1 MFRGLALC
9 QSMLHL
15 KFKEVQSK
23 WYRLYRHLQPA
34 SKIIYHNF
42 ICRWMRITAMQC
54 LCHTLKYTTTT
65 FMICLMRLLWI
76 PFVQSKLTSHT
87 LVLKQLGFMHCHLVH
102 IQPLFCCGCLSFLVS
117 ERFVIL
123 LAQTIYTQYYC
134 VR

>member
-34 SKIIYHNF
+34 SKIIYRNF

-87 LVLKQLGFMHCHLVH
+87 GIETTRIYALSSCAYTTIVLLWLPFISSVWKVCYPACTNNLHTV
-102 IQPLFCCGCLSFLVS
+102 
-117 ERFVIL
+117 L
-123 LAQTIYTQYYC
+123 LC
-134 VR
+134 

>member
-65 FMICLMRLLWI
+65 FMIYLMRLLWI

-87 LVLKQLGFMHCHLVH
+87 GIETARIYALPSCAYTTIVLLWLPFIPCVLKICYPACTNNLHT
-102 IQPLFCCGCLSFLVS
+102 
-117 ERFVIL
+117 IL
-123 LAQTIYTQYYC
+123 LC
-134 VR
+134 